1 MKRLALV
8 CRVVAFGLAALGF
21 YVIMAPA
28 SSITTATASQ
38 INVTPSNIYRVGLLN
53 AGEPPTSDIPFG
65 AAFVQSMQQRGYTL
79 GQNLAIEGRG
89 ARAQLARLPEL
100 AQELAARV
108 DVIVVWGYPAVV
120 AAKATGI
127 PVVVAAGGG
136 DPIETDLIVSL
147 AHPGGNVTG
156 ISDDATEL
164 STKRL
169 ELLKEL
175 NPALRRVAMMWNAN
189 DRGMSLRYRS
199 AAQAAAAMGI
209 IVQPFGVREPND
221 LDDAFKAM
229 TKDEPEAMLMIA
241 DALVTLNRHRVID
254 FAAAHRLPAIYEYG
268 FYVRD
273 GGLMSYGVDLAE
285 AYNRAATLV
294 DRILQGAKPADL
306 PFEEPTRYPFLINLR
321 TAKALG
327 LDIPPQLLARAD
339 EVIE

>member
-1 MKRLALV
+1 
-8 CRVVAFGLAALGF
+8 
-21 YVIMAPA
+21 
-28 SSITTATASQ
+28 
-38 INVTPSNIYRVGLLN
+38 
-53 AGEPPTSDIPFG
+53 
-65 AAFVQSMQQRGYTL
+65 
-79 GQNLAIEGRG
+79 
-89 ARAQLARLPEL
+89 
-100 AQELAARV
+100 
-108 DVIVVWGYPAVV
+108 
-120 AAKATGI
+120 
-127 PVVVAAGGG
+127 
-136 DPIETDLIVSL
+136 
-147 AHPGGNVTG
+147 
-156 ISDDATEL
+156 
-164 STKRL
+164 
-169 ELLKEL
+169 
-175 NPALRRVAMMWNAN
+175 
-189 DRGMSLRYRS
+189 MSLRYRS
-199 AAQAAAAMGI
+199 SAQAAAAMGI

-254 FAAAHRLPAIYEYG
+254 FAAVHRLPAIYEYG